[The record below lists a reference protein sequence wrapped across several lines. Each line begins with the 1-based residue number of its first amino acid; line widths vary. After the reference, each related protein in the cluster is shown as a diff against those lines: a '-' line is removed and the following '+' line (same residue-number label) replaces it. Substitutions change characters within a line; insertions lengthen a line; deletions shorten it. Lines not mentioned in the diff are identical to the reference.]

1 MRPADLGRPDVAMPG
16 SDIARPSG
24 PLRAATTCIW
34 DSEYRV
40 QAGRGRRFLRCRPK
54 SRHPVPLR
62 CTRPSALPLACP
74 RRGQRKCNLWL
85 RRLAGSARV
94 RVFLFCR
101 RRRPRWVRP
110 SHRTRSYRY
119 QVISFR
125 FQCPPGEALI
135 GSKGCCPGRLSKIVS
150 TRTSVPYFAVFHGP
164 SEQSGCPPT
173 YDLLIS

>member
-16 SDIARPSG
+16 SDIAKP
-24 PLRAATTCIW
+24 A
-34 DSEYRV
+34 V
-40 QAGRGRRFLRCRPK
+40 
-54 SRHPVPLR
+54 R
-62 CTRPSALPLACP
+62 CTRRPPAFGTANTGSKRAAVGGSFDVAQNLGIQYRCAVPAPRPCP
-74 RRGQRKCNLWL
+74 WL
-85 RRLAGSARV
+85 VPAAASGSVTSGFEGWPDPRESGDSV
-94 RVFLFCR
+94 LR
-101 RRRPRWVRP
+101 RRRPRWVGP

-150 TRTSVPYFAVFHGP
+150 TRTSAPYFAVFHGP